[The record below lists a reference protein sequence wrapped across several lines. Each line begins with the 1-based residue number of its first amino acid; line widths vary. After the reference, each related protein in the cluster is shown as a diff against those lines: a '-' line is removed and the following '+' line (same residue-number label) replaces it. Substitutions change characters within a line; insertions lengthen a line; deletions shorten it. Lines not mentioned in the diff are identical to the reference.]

1 MGILTLPFV
10 KLIQLCKEG
19 RMMETGQ
26 IFRLMRIILGLGRAV
41 AQHQQGDFSLSIRQW
56 LRQYVKLRPLDDYG
70 DQSLA

>member
-1 MGILTLPFV
+1 
-10 KLIQLCKEG
+10 
-19 RMMETGQ
+19 MMETGQ